1 MVGCLSKRLTICT
14 QTLSMRYCLIFL
26 SCLSLAITIQ
36 AQQTIHPIRINQ
48 EGYYV
53 QAPKVAAVVGNMPAT
68 DFYIVGS
75 RHDTVYTGKL
85 SATKQSANSS
95 LHTKLADF
103 STFRRKGNFRL
114 LIPGIEPSYVFRV
127 ADHAHYAAAVALLKG
142 FYYQRVSMP
151 LEKKYAGKWHRP
163 AGHPDTAVWIHSS
176 AATEKRPT
184 GTTISSP
191 GGWYDAGDY
200 NKYIVNSG
208 ITMGTLLSA
217 YEDFGAYFDTLKTNI
232 PESSNRIPDLLDEV
246 LYNLRWMLTMQDP
259 DDGGVYNKC
268 TNADFDGMVMPGVT
282 RLPRYVVQKGTAATL
297 DFAAVMAQAAR
308 IYKRFNKQL
317 PGLSDSCLAAAKRA
331 WQWALKH
338 PDLAYDQDKMNQVHK
353 PAISTG
359 GYGDRSFAD
368 EWFWAA
374 AELMATTGEPLYD
387 SMISKELTSLL
398 LIPSWANVR
407 MLGYY
412 TLLRAGKQWMAQH
425 PTETAALKVKLLR
438 LADWYMEP
446 VSKSAFHTVMGRQ
459 RSDFIW
465 GSSSVAAN
473 QGILLINAFLLT
485 KDKKYVDHALTNLD
499 YLLGRNAT
507 GYSFVTGIGACSV
520 MHPHHRPSVAD
531 GIAEPVPGLL
541 SGGPNPGRQD
551 QCQYTF
557 TEPETAFTDHDCSYA
572 SNEIAINWN
581 APAVYLAAAIE
592 ALSAQVGY

>member
-1 MVGCLSKRLTICT
+1 MKHCLL
-14 QTLSMRYCLIFL
+14 LF
-26 SCLSLAITIQ
+26 SCSLVITIQ
-36 AQQTIHPIRINQ
+36 AQQTTHPIRINQ

-53 QAPKVAAVVGNMPAT
+53 QGPKVAAVVGNIPAT
-68 DFYIVGS
+68 DFYIVDAG
-75 RHDTVYTGKL
+75 RKDTVYKGKL
-85 SATKQSANSS
+85 SETKQSANSS
-95 LHTKLADF
+95 LQTKLADF
-103 STFRRKGNFRL
+103 STFRRPGNFRL
-114 LIPGIEPSYVFRV
+114 LVPGVGPSYVFRV
-127 ADHAHYAAAVALLKG
+127 ANQAHHAAAVALLKG

-151 LEKKYAGKWHRP
+151 LEEKYAGKWHRP
-163 AGHPDTAVWIHSS
+163 AGHPDRTVLIHPS
-176 AATEKRPT
+176 AATEKRPA

-217 YEDFGAYFDTLKTNI
+217 YEDFTTYFDTLKTNI
-232 PESSNRIPDLLDEV
+232 PESNNRIPDLLDEI

-259 DDGGVYNKC
+259 YDGGVYNKC
-268 TNADFDGMVMPGVT
+268 TNAAFDGMVMPGVT
-282 RLPRYVVQKGTAATL
+282 KLPRYVVQKGTAATL

-308 IYKRFNKQL
+308 IYKRFKKQL

-331 WQWALKH
+331 WQWALTY
-338 PDLAYDQDKMNQVHK
+338 PDLVYDQDKMNTIHK
-353 PAISTG
+353 PAVTTG
-359 GYGDRSFAD
+359 GYGDRNFGD

-374 AELMATTGEPLYD
+374 AELMATTGEKAYND
-387 SMISKELTSLL
+387 IITKELRSPLT
-398 LIPSWANVR
+398 IPSWANVR

-412 TLLRAGKQWMAQH
+412 TLLRVGKQAIDA
-425 PTETAALKVKLLR
+425 AALKKRLLYF
-438 LADWYMEP
+438 ADEFT
-446 VSKSAFHTVMGRQ
+446 KTKGSAFYTVMGRF
-459 RSDFIW
+459 RTDFVW

-485 KDKKYVDHALTNLD
+485 KDKKYLDNALTNLD

-507 GYSFVTGIGACSV
+507 GYSFVTGIGTYSV

-551 QCQYTF
+551 RCKYEF

-592 ALSAQVGY
+592 ALSKQVGY